1 MSPTARGSPT
11 RHSAHRTNATATA
24 TAPSIPRDLVV
35 DVAGAGTHSAGLPD
49 GRARTALAAKQREKT
64 ADAAGLNGPRS
75 AADVRAAREPADI
88 VGVAA
93 PALKPG
99 RSESGP
105 RGVPANAPPSV
116 GTSGVGAHW
125 SPVRRRHRTGV
136 PRSGVNEVRRVR

>member
-1 MSPTARGSPT
+1 MT
-11 RHSAHRTNATATA
+11 ATATA

-64 ADAAGLNGPRS
+64 ADAAGLKGPRS

-116 GTSGVGAHW
+116 GTSGVGAHR